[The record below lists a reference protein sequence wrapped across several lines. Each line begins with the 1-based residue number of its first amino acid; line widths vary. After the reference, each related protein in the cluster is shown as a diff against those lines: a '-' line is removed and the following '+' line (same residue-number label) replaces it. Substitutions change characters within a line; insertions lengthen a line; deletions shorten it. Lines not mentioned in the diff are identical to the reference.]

1 MTGWQSIQSAFVIWL
16 DLMRGNY
23 ENYVVLPDDC
33 PFTECRDW
41 FWVTLG
47 EDNVYPKHFLEKL
60 QAMVAAIDSGEVDLV
75 NFSFEDWDELPD

>member
-1 MTGWQSIQSAFVIWL
+1 MTGWQSIWSAFVIWL

-33 PFTECRDW
+33 PFIECRDW
-41 FWVTLG
+41 FWASLG

-75 NFSFEDWDELPD
+75 NFSLEDWD